1 MPSDQIS
8 TSTNMPV
15 SERSTF
21 VTAVAWVFITLSGF
35 ATFISLLQALMFI
48 FVFPSDHL
56 TPPKGAHPGL
66 EAMPSV
72 FRFMMENV
80 YVFFIMFWSLSV
92 ITLVSAIGLLRRKN
106 WARLLFIGLMAVGI
120 VWNLG
125 GIWLQQHMLSSIP
138 KLPPTAPP
146 HMASAFGSMATVMTI
161 AMTVFAIVISL
172 VLAWI
177 IKRLLARSVKAEFNA
192 L

>member
-1 MPSDQIS
+1 MPSDQ
-8 TSTNMPV
+8 TSANLPS

-21 VTAVAWVFITLSGF
+21 VTAVAWVFITFAGF

-48 FVFPSDHL
+48 FVFPSDQL
-56 TPPKGAHPGL
+56 TPPRSTHPGL

-72 FRFMMENV
+72 FRFMMENIHL
-80 YVFFIMFWSLSV
+80 FFVLFWSLSL

-106 WARLLFIGLMAVGI
+106 WARLVFVGLMVFGI
-120 VWNLG
+120 GWNLG
-125 GIWLQQHMLSSIP
+125 GIWLQQQMLSSIP

-146 HMASAFGSMATVMTI
+146 HIASDFGTMATIMTI
-161 AMTVFAIVISL
+161 AMTVFAIGISL
-172 VLAWI
+172 VFAWI
-177 IKRLLARSVKAEFNA
+177 IKRLVARSVKAEFNA